1 MNTPL
6 TEPAKRGIGAISLP
20 GWVMLGALAGVVAG
34 VVFGERAAILE
45 PVGSAY
51 AMMLQISVYPYLLS
65 ALLYGLGRL
74 TPAMARRLLRASWG
88 VYLFMWCLT
97 FAGIW
102 LLALAIPAPP
112 LPSVLTPDTVRAE
125 ADILELLI
133 PANLFD
139 ALGRNYV
146 PAVVVFAII
155 YGIAIQKVERKSAL
169 FEVLEAVQV
178 ASVTIWGWI
187 VRFAP
192 IGVFALFASAAG
204 TIEPARLSGLLLYVG
219 LLLIGTL
226 LLAFVVLPA
235 ALAALVPVGHREILK
250 ELQPAMTVAAVTTLS
265 VVALPFVQ
273 RTAER
278 VATKAGCPEGEERAD
293 VIKAVLSLS
302 YVLAQLGNY
311 FVYLLMLYAAYAYKV
326 QLTPI
331 EQLLLP
337 VWTLLSG
344 LGSPSAVVDGVI
356 FLGNWLRLPSD
367 LLNLFLETWTVTR
380 YGQVL
385 LSVMGFAFATILIPL
400 VYFGRVRLRPSRGL
414 SAAAVTVVLFGVVI
428 AGGTVLRPL
437 LLRPTANILPE
448 LTLDPALTSKLP
460 CAGRRRDRNHGR
472 QRSDARCDPK
482 RRGATRRLQFPR
494 HPVQLLERERGTGR
508 VRHRVRLP
516 IGPRSRRQAGAHPV
530 RMAAAV
536 ARSHRATL
544 PCGDGRHLRNR
555 RSAANP
561 HGFTLL
567 LSEPGRPDRAFR
579 ARA

>member
-1 MNTPL
+1 LSSPL
-6 TEPAKRGIGAISLP
+6 TQSAKRGIGAISLP
-20 GWVMLGALAGVVAG
+20 GWVLLGALAGAVAG

-74 TPAMARRLLRASWG
+74 TPAMARRLFRASWG

-112 LPSVLTPDTVRAE
+112 LPSVLTPDTVHGE
-125 ADILELLI
+125 ADILERLI

-250 ELQPAMTVAAVTTLS
+250 ELQPAMTVAV
-265 VVALPFVQ
+265 
-273 RTAER
+273 E
-278 VATKAGCPEGEERAD
+278 
-293 VIKAVLSLS
+293 
-302 YVLAQLGNY
+302 
-311 FVYLLMLYAAYAYKV
+311 
-326 QLTPI
+326 
-331 EQLLLP
+331 
-337 VWTLLSG
+337 
-344 LGSPSAVVDGVI
+344 
-356 FLGNWLRLPSD
+356 
-367 LLNLFLETWTVTR
+367 
-380 YGQVL
+380 
-385 LSVMGFAFATILIPL
+385 
-400 VYFGRVRLRPSRGL
+400 
-414 SAAAVTVVLFGVVI
+414 
-428 AGGTVLRPL
+428 
-437 LLRPTANILPE
+437 
-448 LTLDPALTSKLP
+448 
-460 CAGRRRDRNHGR
+460 
-472 QRSDARCDPK
+472 
-482 RRGATRRLQFPR
+482 
-494 HPVQLLERERGTGR
+494 
-508 VRHRVRLP
+508 
-516 IGPRSRRQAGAHPV
+516 PRSRSSPCRSCRGRPSAWPRRPGA
-530 RMAAAV
+530 RR
-536 ARSHRATL
+536 ARSAPT
-544 PCGDGRHLRNR
+544 
-555 RSAANP
+555 
-561 HGFTLL
+561 
-567 LSEPGRPDRAFR
+567 
-579 ARA
+579 